1 MHIQACLT
9 ALDLERV
16 INLDTVIFSGLF
28 LIVVASLNLMYGY
41 AGLPFLGGAAPMLA
55 GGIAVSA
62 ITSRLTFLLA
72 QWAGAPLLPYA
83 SEMDWVYNSEH
94 NAKEV
99 VNTYLEIRPALC
111 IALIAFSI
119 ATAMLLGAAAG
130 WIVSRPAIHL
140 KPQYLI
146 ISNLTLVLLAEY
158 IGTRATLLS
167 GGYMGV
173 YVPDLLAFYG
183 GDRRVAMALITFT
196 AASAVLLLTRRLRD
210 SPYGRL
216 LVAIRE
222 NEATAASLGK
232 NTTRVKETAILV
244 GSALMAVAGALV
256 AIYYSFVV
264 QANYQNAYWV
274 YWPMCMLI
282 VGGAG
287 NNLGVIL
294 GVLLIQAVRWMPV
307 VFRDE
312 LSFLFFPIAY
322 LFNLLLS
329 LILLIFLIL
338 WPKGIL
344 KEKTRPINMMSS
356 KSVID
361 QAQPLEDLDV

>member
-1 MHIQACLT
+1 MQFQACLT
-9 ALDLERV
+9 ALSLESL
-16 INLDTVIFSGLF
+16 INLNTVVFSGLF
-28 LIVVASLNLMYGY
+28 IIVVASLNLMYGY

-62 ITSRLTFLLA
+62 VTTRLTFLLA

-94 NAKEV
+94 NVKEV

-183 GDRRVAMALITFT
+183 GDRRTAMALITLA

-210 SPYGRL
+210 TPYGRL

-232 NTTRVKETAILV
+232 NTTRVKETAILA

-256 AIYYSFVV
+256 AIYYSYVV
-264 QANYQNAYWV
+264 QANYNNPYWAYW
-274 YWPMCMLI
+274 PLCMLI

-287 NNLGVIL
+287 NDLGVIL
-294 GVLLIQAVRWMPV
+294 GVLLIQAVRWMPI
-307 VFRDE
+307 VFSDE
-312 LSFLFFPIAY
+312 LSFLFFPIVY
-322 LFNLLLS
+322 LSNLLLS
-329 LILLIFLIL
+329 LVLLLFLIL

-344 KEKTRPINMMSS
+344 KEKTRPINIIIS
-356 KSVID
+356 KSGR
-361 QAQPLEDLDV
+361 